1 MVKHVQILFAVMAGH
16 LAGGCLLIPYGY
28 TCESERVVA
37 ERKDDTGKV
46 REQIVHRK
54 MHLDIAVIGPNPEGG
69 LSNSTYF
76 LYSRFAHVADGKRSG
91 IWAFGHFPMLNYD
104 QWPYVAS
111 LPGTDR
117 WIYVTSDILSA
128 DDIKIRMRIW
138 SKKDG
143 LVCDRTFGKVDRA
156 VPWEPT
162 DDPNWIR
169 VNDRSGAVVVNVTTG
184 KISRQPVR

>member
-16 LAGGCLLIPYGY
+16 LVGGCLLIPYGY

-91 IWAFGHFPMLNYD
+91 IWAYARRVSRICTGSLNVFP
-104 QWPYVAS
+104 
-111 LPGTDR
+111 GR
-117 WIYVTSDILSA
+117 A
-128 DDIKIRMRIW
+128 D
-138 SKKDG
+138 S
-143 LVCDRTFGKVDRA
+143 GKVCMIKKRERDA
-156 VPWEPT
+156 
-162 DDPNWIR
+162 
-169 VNDRSGAVVVNVTTG
+169 AG
-184 KISRQPVR
+184 KRN